1 MGNLELPKD
10 HVDYMLSN
18 AKYGQYLFV
27 YVRVSPTQEF
37 LLRKSRTNRA
47 SATPR
52 LILKRWVMMTFSLTE
67 KRKPPQSFQK
77 TNIRSRLAQE
87 YVETLSLL

>member
-67 KRKPPQSFQK
+67 KRKPLQSFRK
-77 TNIRSRLAQE
+77 TDIPILSTRGS
-87 YVETLSLL
+87 VETLSLL